1 MLQAI
6 IFFVIIFLI
15 NRLELTV
22 KKTNR
27 LHLTLEQTNRV
38 KIQFPNEY
46 SSWLGCLNE
55 LDELENQELTQESID
70 RKHRLK
76 TKIILLELVFLT
88 ILPELHKE
96 NIRPICFDSIKKQ
109 RYSSE

>member
-55 LDELENQELTQESID
+55 LENQELTQESID

-76 TKIILLELVFLT
+76 TKITLLELVFLT